1 MFELELEMVA
11 KIRERRARKRL
22 TLQEAAIEIGI
33 SRLTLGNIEN
43 EKRLVVKKTVYVKL
57 IDWLVNEK
65 IYTEG

>member
-1 MFELELEMVA
+1 MELEMVA